1 MLETTTTVTIAQTP
15 SDAFTRFTDEM
26 DAWWPSDYSW
36 SQDELVEIGIEPGVD
51 GMCYEIGPHG
61 FRCDFGRVLSWEPG
75 SRLVFTWQISPKREP
90 VPNPDNASEVEVVF
104 REAED
109 GQTEVEL
116 THRHFERHGDGG
128 EEYRDAMASEYG
140 WPLILQRYVQA

>member
-75 SRLVFTWQISPKREP
+75 SRLVFTWQISPNREP

-104 REAED
+104 RQAED

-140 WPLILQRYVQA
+140 WPLILQQYVQA